1 MRKKYLLL
9 LMIFI
14 LFSCKN
20 WEESKINQEGI
31 TVFNSDKKITHDLGV
46 EKSEFWWKCS
56 LNINKKIE
64 WNYYF
69 IDFIYQY
76 DDKDIGLSNN
86 VDGNALNYN
95 LIKRVNIWA
104 IYRDNNWKYIYYSYL
119 NNKVVW
125 KFDNYLQ
132 NGGGVI
138 FFSNNINDEN
148 KEIFVINNDE
158 IVLSFK
164 YPWIY
169 SNEIIKEWKYPNIPQ
184 LSSFTKGGNNFIFL
198 YGNNSRDNIIFKN
211 FKFLWN
217 FSKTNMFE
225 DNIIWFS
232 NWKRVSIFWNNEK
245 IVNDLNNLKIKL
257 NIIKLIIKGNSYA
270 IYLSNN
276 FEKIE
281 EANYTIIKDWKI
293 LANFWELFEKVKN
306 NFSGKDEMVLS
317 KNRFWM
323 SYSNSTLFSD
333 DWNSFTYVKN
343 ENNKV
348 VIIKDWKEILS
359 WRAIFDVKYIPN
371 TTDLYIIRDDN
382 SIDDPKYLDNYKKK
396 EDSQIYKNSVK
407 TNLISKEWKIKFDNN
422 WKLIDDNELKNQIKT
437 NETREYLAAENSR
450 SYWYKYFSWVSHFV
464 CNWEYKSCSIIYI
477 DWNKYWVIKDFE
489 KYYESQFDK
498 TIYDKI
504 NKNNLKYFD
513 NKALY
518 EEMMSRELGDLLK
531 IEYLGDNLIFEN
543 SQWNKKKVAFNWV
556 NSNNTV
562 DFYNFYLDLN
572 NNLNYITFTK
582 WKWMVNYICK

>member
-1 MRKKYLLL
+1 MRKIYLLL

-20 WEESKINQEGI
+20 WEESKINQKGI
-31 TVFNSDKKITHDLGV
+31 KVFNSDKKITQDLW
-46 EKSEFWWKCS
+46 EKKSEFWWKCIS
-56 LNINKKIE
+56 NINKKIDWE
-64 WNYYF
+64 YDF
-69 IDFIYQY
+69 IDFVYKY
-76 DDKDIGLSNN
+76 DEKDIGLSNN
-86 VDGNALNYN
+86 FYGNSLNYN
-95 LIKRVNIWA
+95 LIKRLNIGA

-119 NNKVVW
+119 KDKVIW
-125 KFDNYLQ
+125 KFDNLITRD
-132 NGGGVI
+132 GE

-169 SNEIIKEWKYPNIPQ
+169 SNEIIKEWKYHYNPQ
-184 LSSFTKGGNNFIFL
+184 LSSFTKGDDNFIFL
-198 YGNNSRDNIIFKN
+198 YGNNLGDEIIFKN
-211 FKFLWN
+211 FKYLWN

-245 IVNDLNNLKIKL
+245 IVNDLNNLNIKL
-257 NIIKLIIKGNSYA
+257 NIIRVIIKGNSYA
-270 IYLSNN
+270 MYLSNN

-281 EANYTIIKDWKI
+281 EAKYTIIKDWKI

-306 NFSGKDEMVLS
+306 NLSGKEEMVLS
-317 KNRFWM
+317 NNRFWM
-323 SYSNSTLFSD
+323 SYSNSMLFSD

-343 ENNKV
+343 ENNKAV
-348 VIIKDWKEILS
+348 VIKDWKEILS

-382 SIDDPKYLDNYKKK
+382 SVDDPKYLDNYIKK

-407 TNLISKEWKIKFDNN
+407 TNLISGGWNIKFDDN
-422 WKLIDDNELKNQIKT
+422 WKLINDNELKNQIKT
-437 NETREYLAAENSR
+437 NETREYLAAENLR

-489 KYYESQFDK
+489 KYYDSQFDK

-562 DFYNFYLDLN
+562 EFYNFYLDLN